1 MFYMDE
7 NLYQLASK
15 AKEDNEAIEK
25 IVKIFTP
32 KIKKTLLQTSFQNR
46 NDLEQ
51 ELILKLV
58 NLIKMYD
65 LNEVV
70 GFWEFYKITQ
80 NKIS

>member
-1 MFYMDE
+1 MDE

-51 ELILKLV
+51 ELILKLI